1 MRVSR
6 RFQDY
11 NFREYF
17 LRKNREDFVK
27 STWSI
32 EESQK
37 LLKVLQRQTA
47 IQDLYPCEKSI
58 IEQKVIAKLGKV

>member
-1 MRVSR
+1 MRVCR

-11 NFREYF
+11 NYREYF
-17 LRKNREDFVK
+17 LRKNREEFTK

-47 IQDLYPCEKSI
+47 IQALYPCEKSI
-58 IEQKVIAKLGKV
+58 IEEKVVIKLGKI